1 MVLPERK
8 DDTEYNHIPN
18 RRMVAQ
24 LAAVEK
30 KGGGGRIIRE
40 KIGGMSNR
48 TNRNSEALVW

>member
-1 MVLPERK
+1 VMVLPERK

-30 KGGGGRIIRE
+30 KRRGRE
-40 KIGGMSNR
+40 DH
-48 TNRNSEALVW
+48 